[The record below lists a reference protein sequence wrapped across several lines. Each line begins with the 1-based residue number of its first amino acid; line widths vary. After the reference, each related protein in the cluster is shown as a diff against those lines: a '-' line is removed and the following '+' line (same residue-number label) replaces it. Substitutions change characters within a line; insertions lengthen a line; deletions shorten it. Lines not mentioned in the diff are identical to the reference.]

1 MEQIETDLALNKDSL
16 LDEKL
21 TPATEENSTSGFKFD
36 ENDTIGNESAHY
48 EKFLLDDF
56 DNYMDEINDRLTVSR
71 LVSDSV
77 IKGMLTTVTEEAA
90 MKVASKEEE
99 IAMLKEKLRAS
110 SHLVVAVDSLVPS
123 EPFRVN
129 LDSIAT
135 KPLQVQKFLN
145 KRGEWIY
152 PECLGRM
159 KISVENQ
166 IQRLKDDIEYMT
178 SINFHDAANVC
189 SSNKGAYRFQ
199 YLPQTRTDDKMHL
212 IGEKVEYLRVM
223 LAGFFD
229 KVNDLLSSMQ
239 ISNMEQHWEHEL
251 QEEIRAIAI
260 SNFVR
265 DNQEECATR
274 IFEQRRLIN
283 ALSTKYE
290 QKISEISLVRE
301 DLDVISKSLLNSDQ
315 ILLLSHTSGEGLE
328 ELNNTKRK
336 DQFPLKALGSN
347 HSPSLSHHGEN
358 GVSVV
363 EEHPETG
370 SPMLEFADFPH
381 LKHMSKEEL
390 GAYYKIEMTKMR
402 RQYDKAMEE
411 KTDELFRLKRELL
424 KEKGSLLSK
433 KDKELENVK
442 KNIRRIISMLDD
454 MQTGKEI
461 LSVKD
466 DSDELCGVKNRIN
479 SMFFENQRL
488 QGLLI
493 RKRKEVEC
501 LSAQVK
507 DSASQL
513 MLNALVNENLLEQ
526 IEKLKGDILDLNVE
540 VGAKEKLETIIW
552 KEVIDKHKLQTEEV
566 EMEINFIHDIYS
578 VLFKGSTYDA
588 LSMINA
594 IITKTQT
601 DYTSLESML
610 LPKELALCSEIE
622 ENDKLKQ
629 EIASLSALIR
639 EKEKDASEA
648 DCTKSQQEEHVGLVN
663 QQISMLRDQIH
674 NQELVISGNKI
685 QSDLMASRLDETQQF
700 LHVLELEISN
710 LKHKLA
716 VASSSLEESERQKV
730 ILQGIIEE
738 KEKKISYSNINE
750 KTRVKHVQAMITSCN
765 NLSKLSVDFESKVT
779 GSISGN
785 ESRLR
790 ILTNECTS
798 LKQHINLLLMECL
811 WYKRMFEI
819 TNSNMQKAEAEV
831 DLLGDEVDGLLSV
844 LGKVYVALDH
854 YSPVLQHYPGVM
866 EILKLVR
873 RELQGETTTSP

>member
-1 MEQIETDLALNKDSL
+1 MEQIETNLGWSKSSV
-16 LDEKL
+16 LDEEL
-21 TPATEENSTSGFKFD
+21 SPAAEENMISGFNFN
-36 ENDTIGNESAHY
+36 ETDTIGNESAHY

-56 DNYMDEINDRLTVSR
+56 DNYLDEINDRLTVSR

-77 IKGMLTTVTEEAA
+77 IKGMVNAVIEEAA
-90 MKVASKEEE
+90 EKVAAKEEE
-99 IAMLKEKLRAS
+99 IAILKEKLRAS
-110 SHLVVAVDSLVPS
+110 SHLVVDVDSLVPL

-129 LDSIAT
+129 LDSITT
-135 KPLQVQKFLN
+135 KSFQPQNFLN

-166 IQRLKDDIEYMT
+166 FQRLTNDIDYMR
-178 SINFHDAANVC
+178 SKNFPDAANLC
-189 SSNKGAYRFQ
+189 SSNKGADRFQ
-199 YLPQTRTDDKMHL
+199 FLPQTKMDEKMHL

-223 LAGFFD
+223 LTGFFD

-265 DNQEECATR
+265 DIQEECGTKV
-274 IFEQRRLIN
+274 FEQRRLIN

-290 QKISEISLVRE
+290 QKVSDISLVRE
-301 DLDVISKSLLNSDQ
+301 DLDVISKSLLISDQ
-315 ILLLSHTSGEGLE
+315 ILLLSHTSGEGFE
-328 ELNNTKRK
+328 ELNNMKRK

-358 GVSVV
+358 GVSAV

-370 SPMLEFADFPH
+370 NPMLEFADFPH

-402 RQYDKAMEE
+402 RQHDKAMEE
-411 KTDELFRLKRELL
+411 KTDELFRLKREFL

-442 KNIRRIISMLDD
+442 KNIRRIMLMLDD
-454 MQTGKEI
+454 MQTEKEM

-466 DSDELCGVKNRIN
+466 DCNELCGVKNRIN

-513 MLNALVNENLLEQ
+513 MLNTLVNENLSEQ
-526 IEKLKGDILDLNVE
+526 IEKLKGDLLDLNVE

-552 KEVIDKHKLQTEEV
+552 KEVIDKHKLRTEEV

-578 VLFKGSTYDA
+578 VLFKASTNDA
-588 LSMINA
+588 ISMINA
-594 IITKTQT
+594 IIMETQT
-601 DYTSLESML
+601 DYTSFESML
-610 LPKELALCSEIE
+610 LQKELALCSEIE
-622 ENDKLKQ
+622 GNDKLKQ
-629 EIASLSALIR
+629 EIASLSALIS
-639 EKEKDASEA
+639 EKEKKVSEA
-648 DCTKSQQEEHVGLVN
+648 VCTKLQHEEHFDLVN
-663 QQISMLRDQIH
+663 REIGMLRDQIH
-674 NQELVISGNKI
+674 DQELIISGNKI
-685 QSDLMASRLDETQQF
+685 QSDLIASRLDETQRL
-700 LHVLELEISN
+700 LHVYELEINN
-710 LKHKLA
+710 LNHTLV
-716 VASSSLEESERQKV
+716 VASSSLEESERQRI
-730 ILQGIIEE
+730 ILQGIIKE
-738 KEKKISYSNINE
+738 KEKKISYSIINGNNQ
-750 KTRVKHVQAMITSCN
+750 VKQVQAMISSCN
-765 NLSKLSVDFESKVT
+765 NLSELSVDFESKVT

-790 ILTNECTS
+790 ILTNECAS
-798 LKQHINLLLMECL
+798 LKQHINLLLKEGL

-854 YSPVLQHYPGVM
+854 YSPVLQHYSGVM